1 MVELTSSPVRHKI
14 DVYVQE
20 CHVEVSDVIAS
31 PSVTPFILPLGV
43 IRNVKVVFPRGCN
56 RHISLLINQHG
67 SQWLPADPGSVF
79 EEDPGGIPLD
89 FNVYHDVWDGQQDFE
104 IVAWNDA
111 IDVYWD
117 HTITVYFTMEL
128 SEVL

>member
-1 MVELTSSPVRHKI
+1 MVDLTYSSVRHKI

-20 CHVEVSDVIAS
+20 VIVSVLNDISNPVI
-31 PSVTPFILPLGV
+31 VPFVLPLGI

-56 RHISLLINQHG
+56 RHISILINHHD
-67 SQWLPADPGSVF
+67 SQLLPADSGSVLK
-79 EEDPGGIPLD
+79 EDLSGIPLD
-89 FNVYHDVWDGQQDFE
+89 FNVYHDVWNDQQDFE
-104 IVAWNDA
+104 IIAWNDA

>member
-20 CHVEVSDVIAS
+20 VVVSVLNTIANPAVVS
-31 PSVTPFILPLGV
+31 FDLPLGV

-67 SQWLPADPGSVF
+67 SQWLPADAGSVF
-79 EEDPGGIPLD
+79 EEDPSGIPLD

-104 IVAWNDA
+104 IIAWNDA

>member
-1 MVELTSSPVRHKI
+1 MVDMTFSPVRHKI

-20 CHVEVSDVIAS
+20 VVVSVLNTIVNPAVVS
-31 PSVTPFILPLGV
+31 FNLPLGV

-56 RHISLLINQHG
+56 RHISLCIDQH
-67 SQWLPADPGSVF
+67 SAQWLPADAGSVF
-79 EEDPGGIPLD
+79 EEDPSGIPLD
-89 FNVYHDVWDGQQDFE
+89 FNVYHDVWNDQQDFE
-104 IVAWNDA
+104 IIAWNDA

>member
-14 DVYVQE
+14 DVHVQE
-20 CHVEVSDVIAS
+20 CVVSVLNDILN
-31 PSVTPFILPLGV
+31 PSITSFTLPLGV

-56 RHISLLINQHG
+56 RHISLLVKQHD
-67 SQWLPADPGSVF
+67 SQWLPSVAGSVF
-79 EEDPGGIPLD
+79 EEDPSGIPLD
-89 FNVYHDVWDGQQDFE
+89 FNVYHDVWDGQQDFD

>member
-1 MVELTSSPVRHKI
+1 MVDLTYSPVRHKI

-20 CHVEVSDVIAS
+20 VVVSVLNDISNPVI
-31 PSVTPFILPLGV
+31 VPFVLPLGI

-56 RHISLLINQHG
+56 RHISILINQHD
-67 SQWLPADPGSVF
+67 SQLLPADSGSVLK
-79 EEDPGGIPLD
+79 EDLSGIPLD
-89 FNVYHDVWDGQQDFE
+89 FNVYHDVWNDQQDFE
-104 IVAWNDA
+104 IIAWNDA